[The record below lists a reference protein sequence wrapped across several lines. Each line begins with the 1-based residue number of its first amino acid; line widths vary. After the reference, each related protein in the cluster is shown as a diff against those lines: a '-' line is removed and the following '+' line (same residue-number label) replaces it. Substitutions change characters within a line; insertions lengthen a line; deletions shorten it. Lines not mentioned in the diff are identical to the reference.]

1 MKVSVVSRKLIKP
14 CKPTPSDLCTYKISL
29 IDEVNPSMHVT
40 RIFFYESDQVAD
52 DKYIASLEES
62 LSQVL
67 PLFYPLAGRYNKEE
81 HYVNCNDE
89 GAAFLITETTF
100 LKAWANAATNGG
112 LVIRPDFD
120 LASYFPSENKP
131 SLPFGQLSR
140 GRNTSILSRRFVF
153 DKNAIHKLRER
164 VSPEWRS
171 ERPPSRVQVVS
182 AVLTQAI
189 LRADRVKHGQSRASI
204 IRQAINVRERIIPP
218 VSKYSCGTWV
228 CTSFLESDPNESYG
242 LECNL
247 ATMVSKMREA
257 NIECIKDCA
266 RILSDREFGRWLLV
280 DCELEAGQ
288 RLHSTDNK
296 VIWISDLS
304 KFEDFELDFGFG
316 KPIWATVTDM
326 PIEDFIVLMNTKHN
340 DGIEAWVYMHE
351 SDMPYLDQD
360 EELRM
365 LTTQRGYAI

>member
-1 MKVSVVSRKLIKP
+1 MSSKTEQEVPEGNGFLCCFPCRQASKLP
-14 CKPTPSDLCTYKISL
+14 RQLGF
-29 IDEVNPSMHVT
+29 VMVH
-40 RIFFYESDQVAD
+40 ESPPKCRV
-52 DKYIASLEES
+52 
-62 LSQVL
+62 
-67 PLFYPLAGRYNKEE
+67 YP
-81 HYVNCNDE
+81 
-89 GAAFLITETTF
+89 F
-100 LKAWANAATNGG
+100 
-112 LVIRPDFD
+112 
-120 LASYFPSENKP
+120 
-131 SLPFGQLSR
+131 
-140 GRNTSILSRRFVF
+140 
-153 DKNAIHKLRER
+153 
-164 VSPEWRS
+164 
-171 ERPPSRVQVVS
+171 
-182 AVLTQAI
+182 
-189 LRADRVKHGQSRASI
+189 SI
-204 IRQAINVRERIIPP
+204 IWPTLNKFVLRIIPP

-228 CTSFLESDPNESYG
+228 CTSFLESDPSESYG

-304 KFEDFELDFGFG
+304 KFEDYELDFGFG